1 MSLQHYIDA
10 FSTLRM
16 NRSGGAISPDKL
28 CLLLVVMDLVEKE
41 VIVTN
46 RLYLDEPL
54 QDAFT
59 RHFDLMQQT
68 NYQNTPYLPYNHLRT
83 SGFWHHKIRASREEA
98 YKRLQ
103 ESNSGLKTVTAIEY
117 ACVDMATCA

>member
-1 MSLQHYIDA
+1 MSLQFYIDA

-16 NRSGGAISPDKL
+16 NRSSGTVSPHKV
-28 CLLLVVMDLVEKE
+28 CLLLAVMDLVEKE

-59 RHFDLMQQT
+59 RQFDLMRQAKD
-68 NYQNTPYLPYNHLRT
+68 QNTPYLPYYHLRS
-83 SGFWHHKIRASREEA
+83 SGFWHHKIRAGKEEA
-98 YKRLQ
+98 YKRL
-103 ESNSGLKTVTAIEY
+103 
-117 ACVDMATCA
+117 